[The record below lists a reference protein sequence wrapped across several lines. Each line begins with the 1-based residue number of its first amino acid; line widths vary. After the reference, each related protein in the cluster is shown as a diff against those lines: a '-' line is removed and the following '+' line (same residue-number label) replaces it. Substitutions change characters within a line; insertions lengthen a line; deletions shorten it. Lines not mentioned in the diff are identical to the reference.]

1 MAAEEELNLAEQRN
15 ALEIQ
20 RLKLRIAALEE
31 ALVGEKV
38 LVARAQEQ
46 LYAEQLHNK
55 SLIESE
61 SFARDSE
68 LATERKLDRV
78 TKVMFLIACIG

>member
-61 SFARDSE
+61 SLARDTE